1 MAAFPGLKPAK
12 LPGSAA
18 ETGAGAAGSWSS
30 KTEPPLGMAAD
41 GPGTAVT
48 AVDGAGMVGAG
59 ATAETAAVVSAAVMV
74 VAAAM
79 VATGVA
85 VAAAATE
92 VVAEEEE
99 MEAVAD
105 CLFLP
110 FGGA

>member
-1 MAAFPGLKPAK
+1 
-12 LPGSAA
+12 
-18 ETGAGAAGSWSS
+18 
-30 KTEPPLGMAAD
+30 MAAD

-74 VAAAM
+74 VAAA
-79 VATGVA
+79 VV

-110 FGGA
+110 FGGS